1 MEKVPRGAGKREIKR
16 ISLLRA
22 TTQENSGIPRARG
35 HCFILCQQFGHQERH
50 GNRNDPRWP
59 FHHRLALINTYSGK
73 QHLLSWRAMDD
84 WNVLSKGQGSMKGK
98 ELRGYGTVFHLKL
111 QDAPFEVWELF
122 AIQSI
127 QKVSVMLGSHRHL
140 LPSPLPSNHV
150 LKALGKKICLLPT
163 QLICITHSWK

>member
-1 MEKVPRGAGKREIKR
+1 MENVPSGAGKLEIKR

-50 GNRNDPRWP
+50 GNRNDPRLTMSP
-59 FHHRLALINTYSGK
+59 QTCPN
-73 QHLLSWRAMDD
+73 QHLLRQTAPAF
-84 WNVLSKGQGSMKGK
+84 LKGNGRLKRFVQGAGEYEGGK
-98 ELRGYGTVFHLKL
+98 SCGVMAWYSILNYRMRHLRFENYL
-111 QDAPFEVWELF
+111 QFNL
-122 AIQSI
+122 

-140 LPSPLPSNHV
+140 LPSPLPSNQV

-163 QLICITHSWK
+163 QLICITHS

>member
-35 HCFILCQQFGHQERH
+35 HCFILCQQFSHQERPPLTISPQTCP
-50 GNRNDPRWP
+50 N
-59 FHHRLALINTYSGK
+59 
-73 QHLLSWRAMDD
+73 QHLLRQTAPTF
-84 WNVLSKGQGSMKGK
+84 MKGNGWLK
-98 ELRGYGTVFHLKL
+98 CFVQGTGEYEGGKSCVVMARYSILNYWMRHLRLENYL
-111 QDAPFEVWELF
+111 QFNL
-122 AIQSI
+122 
-127 QKVSVMLGSHRHL
+127 QKVSVTLGSHRHL